1 MVTKT
6 VYKQI
11 RGFVAIWLSITFVMG
26 LSTFL
31 AIYFTY
37 NPSAVDPGSS
47 NPLPLVTQAQET
59 PEEAPAPV
67 VVLPSVTPEP
77 TSSPTSVAQEPAVPV
92 MVYEATDIPTLTSTP
107 ASIPTPTLPP
117 VADAR
122 YQVGIQV
129 EHAPD
134 LNADNQDAWYNSVA
148 GDLGL
153 TWVKQEVRWELMEPE
168 QGQIDWSALDLLMR
182 SAEKYAVK
190 LLLSVVTAPDWA
202 REPGVVLERHGPPA
216 DPQVYAD
223 FLAAIL
229 ERYPGRIHAIEI
241 WKAQNIDR
249 EWTSV
254 NGLNAADY
262 VKLLQTS
269 YETIKAIEPGLIVIS
284 GALSPTGVNDGV
296 RAYDDF
302 NYMDQLINAGVLDW
316 ADCVGARHNGYN
328 IGPDYRYNEIPDD
341 PTASFRG
348 PFDNP
353 HHSWSFRS
361 TLEGYANRIR
371 AAGKDTQLCVTKFG
385 WPSAEDLEG
394 LREGFDFAY
403 DNTLE
408 EQAEWI
414 PQAMSNMADW
424 DFVWLAFIWNLNY
437 GPQADWA
444 VDNDNVPYSLIGPG
458 FNFRPAYDAIRA
470 WQRDYQTRT
479 RA

>member
-1 MVTKT
+1 MVTRT

-11 RGFVAIWLSITFVMG
+11 RGFVATWLSITFVMG

-47 NPLPLVTQAQET
+47 NPLPLGSLEQEG
-59 PEEAPAPV
+59 PAEAPAPV
-67 VVLPSVTPEP
+67 LVLPSVTPEP
-77 TSSPTSVAQEPAVPV
+77 TTMATDVSQEAFAPLADDEANYTTTLTIIPAPSPTSTMLPV
-92 MVYEATDIPTLTSTP
+92 T
-107 ASIPTPTLPP
+107 
-117 VADAR
+117 DAR

-134 LNADNQDAWYNSVA
+134 LNPDNQDAWYRSVA
-148 GDLGL
+148 DDLGM
-153 TWVKQEVRWELMEPE
+153 TWVKQQVRWEHMEPE
-168 QGQIDWSALDLLMR
+168 QGKIDWSALDLVIP
-182 SAEKYAVK
+182 SAEKYAIK

-202 REPGVVLERHGPPA
+202 REPGVLLEQQGPPA
-216 DPQVYAD
+216 DPQAYAD
-223 FLAAIL
+223 FVAAIL
-229 ERYPGRIHAIEI
+229 KRYPGRIHAVEI
-241 WKAQNIDR
+241 WNGQNIGS

-262 VKLLQTS
+262 VRLLQAA
-269 YETIKAIEPGLIVIS
+269 YETIKAIDPGTIVIS
-284 GALSPTGVNDGV
+284 GALSPTGINDGV
-296 RAYDDF
+296 GAYDDF
-302 NYMDQLINAGVLDW
+302 AYMDQLISAGMLDW
-316 ADCVGARHNGYN
+316 TDCVGARHTGYN

-341 PTASFRG
+341 PNASFRG

-371 AAGKDTQLCVTKFG
+371 SAGQDTKLCVTKFG
-385 WPSAEDLEG
+385 WPSTEDLEG
-394 LREGFDFAY
+394 AREGFDFAY

-408 EQAEWI
+408 EQADWI
-414 PQAMSNMADW
+414 PRAMSNMEDW
-424 DFVWLAFIWNLNY
+424 GFVWLAFIWNFNY
-437 GPQADWA
+437 GPQAGWA
-444 VDNDNVPYSLIGPG
+444 VDNGNVPYSLIGPG